1 MTGPVLEAVFYLLR
15 TELLMRRHGVS
26 ALSVELKGLHSL
38 PESRCR
44 YTSQQICRAVDS
56 ACVFYLKR
64 VLCLQRSAAT
74 TMLLRRYG
82 FPAQLVIGA
91 RILPFKSHAW
101 VELDKLVINDKSYT
115 REIYRELQRC

>member
-1 MTGPVLEAVFYLLR
+1 MTGLVLEAVFYLLR
-15 TELLMRRHGVS
+15 TELLMHQHGVS
-26 ALSVELKGLHSL
+26 ALSVELESL
-38 PESRCR
+38 RPQAGRRRRYSSR
-44 YTSQQICRAVDS
+44 QICRAMDA

-74 TMLLRRYG
+74 TMLLRRFG
-82 FPAQLVIGA
+82 FPAELVIGA

-115 REIYRELQRC
+115 PEIYRELQRC